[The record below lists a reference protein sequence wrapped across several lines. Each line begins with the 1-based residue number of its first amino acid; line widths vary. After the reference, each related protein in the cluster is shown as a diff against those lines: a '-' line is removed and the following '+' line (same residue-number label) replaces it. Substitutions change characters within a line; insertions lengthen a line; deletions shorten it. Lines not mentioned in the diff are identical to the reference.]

1 MWTRISLFAIVI
13 VSSRNCWERG
23 TASKKRFQIVICIRH
38 KGCSCVDW
46 CTCIHVTFSGGEC
59 KDIGNYMI
67 NNLGRFWR
75 ELEAWSRSNQ
85 EKQVTNIVMWAEKRR
100 VTWILVSLLLD
111 NISPSR
117 KNSISKHFVR
127 ELTRLL
133 WLHDLFYIFRSCLH
147 RIELVESHLWD
158 DQNLIF
164 YGVGWY
170 VRHIRK
176 QWRDWPPGFRLE
188 KGIVTFGRK

>member
-1 MWTRISLFAIVI
+1 
-13 VSSRNCWERG
+13 
-23 TASKKRFQIVICIRH
+23 
-38 KGCSCVDW
+38 
-46 CTCIHVTFSGGEC
+46 
-59 KDIGNYMI
+59 MI

-85 EKQVTNIVMWAEKRR
+85 EKQVINIVMWAEKRR

-117 KNSISKHFVR
+117 KTSISKHFVR

-147 RIELVESHLWD
+147 RIELVELHLWD

-164 YGVGWY
+164 YGVGCTC
-170 VRHIRK
+170 VTSGSNGGIGRLDFGLRK
-176 QWRDWPPGFRLE
+176 GLWLLGVNNFRVGSVNYEWRLE
-188 KGIVTFGRK
+188 RKPRKIP